1 MHCGGRCSTIEDVT
15 RPSGRE
21 HPASPPAVLR
31 TREVRDRALFD
42 LDDGPVTPSNR
53 TDLTATARL
62 LNELLASLL
71 VSSLQYE
78 QHAVAVPAPSARPLA
93 DFLRACAD
101 QDRGS
106 ARLLA
111 ARIGHLGAIGE
122 YDPQHLSAR
131 SRIAFRVF
139 PDGDLTA
146 IVTQNLVGV
155 RILVQT
161 LQEAAR
167 WVGDDDPT
175 TRRLLE
181 RLLED
186 KEDQAGRLSAQS
198 AHQRAA
204 TGRP

>member
-1 MHCGGRCSTIEDVT
+1 MK
-15 RPSGRE
+15 RPS
-21 HPASPPAVLR
+21 ALR

-53 TDLTATARL
+53 AELTAVARL
-62 LNELLASLL
+62 LNALLASMI

-78 QHAVAVPAPSARPLA
+78 QHALLVRAPSDRPVV
-93 DFLRACAD
+93 DFLLACAD
-101 QDRGS
+101 RDRGS

-111 ARIGHLGAIGE
+111 ARIRQLGLDADH
-122 YDPQHLSAR
+122 DPQHLAAR
-131 SRIAFRVF
+131 SRVTFRTF
-139 PDGDLTA
+139 ADGDLA
-146 IVTQNLVGV
+146 GIATQDLVGT

-161 LQEAAR
+161 LQEAVR

-186 KEDQAGRLSAQS
+186 KEAEADQLGAQALDATAAAPLATADEGS
-198 AHQRAA
+198 TAH
-204 TGRP
+204 P